1 MAKKVLIKFNPEIVN
16 DDIPDDVKEQLKQIF
31 PQTMVEIEKK
41 TQPVA
46 EPIKTIDPVQEQIDV
61 GIVPINS
68 PGSMFTTTK
77 DDKDYALNGPE
88 VEKRSGFLSH
98 ETNDP
103 ILSRVQEKMENEY
116 GEALNY
122 LENNC
127 FTRIPELLMDPKE
140 VDVIEPDKIPP
151 SMFYGSTVMHSRHST
166 YNAVYS
172 TPELC
177 AKDAEAYKTL
187 IMHNFNFTARGL
199 LRDMVD
205 TICVAYN
212 GIIKK
217 NIGDKEKEA
226 FKNSERCCIFDGPST
241 APFIYPF
248 SNSIPQIGYLSKLT
262 SFVYDTE
269 TRSIGIS
276 QNTLNTYVTV
286 IANYCE
292 NIFLE
297 QLNGLMRECFSD
309 DPALKN
315 DFFVKVVAD
324 VSWFRAEFER
334 FIMATLLELITI
346 AKMHIE
352 AIETHLHEPAPQ
364 KSQLKDPPYRI
375 NPFF

>member
-1 MAKKVLIKFNPEIVN
+1 MAKKVLIKFKPEVIN
-16 DDIPDDVKEQLKQIF
+16 DDIPEEAKKDLEEMF
-31 PQTMVEIEKK
+31 PQTIVALDQGDKAVDVEHI
-41 TQPVA
+41 Q
-46 EPIKTIDPVQEQIDV
+46 TIDPVQEQTEIEPV
-61 GIVPINS
+61 EQPSKLLNS
-68 PGSMFTTTK
+68 TK
-77 DDKDYALNGPE
+77 DNSFVINGPE

-103 ILSRVQEKMENEY
+103 ILSRVQAKMENEY
-116 GEALNY
+116 GQALNY

-127 FTRIPELLMDPKE
+127 FTRIPELLIDPKE
-140 VDVIEPDKIPP
+140 VDIIEPDKIPP

-172 TPELC
+172 SPELC

-217 NIGDKEKEA
+217 HIGDKEKEA

-241 APFIYPF
+241 SPFIYPF
-248 SNSIPQIGYLSKLT
+248 SNSIPQINYLSKLT
-262 SFVYDTE
+262 SFVYDAE

-276 QNTLNTYVTV
+276 QNTLNTYVSV

-292 NIFLE
+292 NVFLE
-297 QLNGLMRECFSD
+297 QLNGLMREAFSD
-309 DPALKN
+309 NDALRN
-315 DFFVKVVAD
+315 DFFVRVVAD

-334 FIMATLLELITI
+334 FIMATLVELITI

-352 AIETHLHEPAPQ
+352 AIESHLHEPAPQ
-364 KSQLKDPPYRI
+364 KSQLKDPPYKI